1 MQMTYLAAAVASL
14 SLIVLSPAHADDL
27 SSRSH
32 LSTPSIADIG
42 TVSPALERYT
52 RDTLSDGLWHRPG
65 LSPRDRSIV
74 TLAALIARD
83 QIALLP
89 PYLKLALDSGVKPSE
104 ISEIITHLAFYS
116 GWGNALLAVTVTKD
130 VFVQRGIG
138 LDQLPEASPELL
150 PLNQAA
156 EAERAK
162 RVEEQFGA
170 VSPGL
175 VQNTTDILFRNLWLR
190 PGLAPRDRSLITV
203 SALIASGQVA
213 QIPYHLNRAMDNGL
227 TRTEA
232 GEVVTH
238 VAFYAGWPNAFSA
251 IPVVKSVLDA
261 RLPPTNAK

>member
-1 MQMTYLAAAVASL
+1 
-14 SLIVLSPAHADDL
+14 
-27 SSRSH
+27 
-32 LSTPSIADIG
+32 
-42 TVSPALERYT
+42 
-52 RDTLSDGLWHRPG
+52 
-65 LSPRDRSIV
+65 
-74 TLAALIARD
+74 
-83 QIALLP
+83 
-89 PYLKLALDSGVKPSE
+89 
-104 ISEIITHLAFYS
+104 
-116 GWGNALLAVTVTKD
+116 LLAVTVTKD
-130 VFVQRGIG
+130 VFVHRGIG

-175 VQNTTDILFRNLWLR
+175 VQNTDRYPVRNLWLR